1 MPSGTP
7 VPAEALIG
15 ATINATAAQLKKSP
29 YFIVKPFP
37 SFLIK
42 RLTIWASRSFAPVSL
57 VASASNRS
65 SKWEPKPF
73 G

>member
-29 YFIVKPFP
+29 YFIVKVFP
-37 SFLIK
+37 CCLSEAL
-42 RLTIWASRSFAPVSL
+42 
-57 VASASNRS
+57 N
-65 SKWEPKPF
+65 EPKP
-73 G
+73 GRSVA